1 MRKLF
6 INAIVAACVLAST
19 VGRLPDSSAASF
31 PSDDKAF
38 AHVLNRVAFGPRRD
52 DMARLRQI
60 GLQRYIE
67 EQLHPERIADE
78 SVNGRLAVLET
89 IGLSEDEIVARY
101 EIPQLQARR
110 ERRRQELERE
120 TSAERPP
127 RGTAPDDPRPN
138 LPPEMMQRANQLV
151 VELSEQKLLRAIYS
165 ERQLQEVLTDFWFNH
180 FNVDARKG
188 RARFMLT
195 SYERDAIRPHVLG
208 KFRDLLGATAKSP
221 AMLFYLDN
229 WMSAD
234 PNGPHPDD
242 RGTSRARFGRG
253 QFGGP
258 FPRSADGVD
267 NPAPRMARGLN
278 ENYGRELMELHT
290 LGVDGGYTQ
299 KDVTEVA
306 RAFTGWTIQN
316 PMQGGGFRFEPRIHD
331 DGEKIVLGHRIKA
344 GGGQRDGE
352 EVLDLLAAHPS
363 TARFI
368 ATKLVRRFVSDN
380 PPASLVDRAAA
391 TFRQSDGDLREVM
404 RTILISPEFLS
415 PEAYRAK
422 VKTPFEFL
430 TSALRA
436 TGADVQNAAPL
447 VRVMQQLG
455 MPLYL
460 CQPPTGYKDTAET
473 WVNAGALVNRMS
485 TGLQL
490 ASGQLSGVSID
501 RVALLHSSDSS
512 ADLAAA
518 RTTFVQAMLG
528 KDVSPSTLETIAK
541 AESVAQMAALT
552 LGSPEFQ
559 RR

>member
-6 INAIVAACVLAST
+6 INAVVAACVLAST
-19 VGRLPDSSAASF
+19 VGRFPDSTAASF

-78 SVNGRLAVLET
+78 SVNGRLAVLAT

-110 ERRRQELERE
+110 ERRREAAQGSLQEQEN
-120 TSAERPP
+120 
-127 RGTAPDDPRPN
+127 PRPN
-138 LPPEMMQRANQLV
+138 MPPEMMQRANQLV

-195 SYERDAIRPHVLG
+195 FYERDAIRPHVLG

-234 PNGPHPDD
+234 PNGPHPDA

-258 FPRSADGVD
+258 FPRGPDGVD
-267 NPAPRMARGLN
+267 NPTRRVARGLN

-380 PPASLVDRAAA
+380 PPASLVDRTAA

-404 RTILISPEFLS
+404 RAILTSPEFLS

-473 WVNAGALVNRMS
+473 WVNAGALVNRMN

-490 ASGQLSGVSID
+490 ASGQLPGVSLD
-501 RVALLHSSDSS
+501 RAALFHSSDSS

-518 RTTFVQAMLG
+518 RITFVQAMLG
-528 KDVSPSTLETIAK
+528 KDVSQSTLDTIAK

>member
-6 INAIVAACVLAST
+6 INAVVAACVLAST
-19 VGRLPDSSAASF
+19 VGRFPDSTAASF

-78 SVNGRLAVLET
+78 SVNGRLAVLAT

-110 ERRRQELERE
+110 ERRREAAQGSPQEQEN
-120 TSAERPP
+120 
-127 RGTAPDDPRPN
+127 PRPN
-138 LPPEMMQRANQLV
+138 MPPEMMQRANQLV

-208 KFRDLLGATAKSP
+208 KFRELLGATAKSP

-234 PNGPHPDD
+234 PNGPHPDA

-258 FPRSADGVD
+258 FPRGPDGVD
-267 NPAPRMARGLN
+267 NPTRRVARGLN

-380 PPASLVDRAAA
+380 PPASLVDRTAA

-404 RTILISPEFLS
+404 RAILTSPEFLS

-473 WVNAGALVNRMS
+473 WVNAGALVNRMN

-490 ASGQLSGVSID
+490 ASGQLPGVSLD
-501 RVALLHSSDSS
+501 RAALFHSSDSS

-518 RTTFVQAMLG
+518 RITFVQAMLG
-528 KDVSPSTLETIAK
+528 KDVSQSTLDTIAK